1 MWTVVISTSSARI
14 PSFVTEAEITP
25 PPKRYRPGRLKMV
38 SISYLQFKYA
48 TSHIVLSAFV
58 QPNLQFIFFKC
69 PRPAPSSFWAAFLA
83 CTNISFTLLVANV
96 SNLTIAKELR
106 TKLDLITEPK
116 RAIAA
121 TVWRRLLWKRW
132 LQLFPQIYC
141 ASSITELEYCTYF
154 VQVLRNYHND

>member
-25 PPKRYRPGRLKMV
+25 PPKRYRPGRLKIIF
-38 SISYLQFKYA
+38 ISTFSLNMSM
-48 TSHIVLSAFV
+48 SHIVLSAFV
-58 QPNLQFIFFKC
+58 QSNLQFIFFKC

-132 LQLFPQIYC
+132 LQLFPPTNTNILC
-141 ASSITELEYCTYF
+141 
-154 VQVLRNYHND
+154 